1 MTVKYQRVAFPLAY
15 GGKVSLK
22 VTYQGARSTPS
33 IDKHWRARLAASPSP
48 HNIHWQMKNKKR
60 LKGTNMSEGD
70 STKRTFIMTG
80 RKKRNEWP
88 RVHAWVH
95 SRWGEKE
102 KTSKVV
108 VFSFLVNEHIS
119 PGAEDGEVQGSR
131 EVVGGGRRRWRRR
144 SSFDQPLGYV
154 CVGDLDLVV
163 AGAGVG
169 ELFARVGVVQVLP
182 DARHLFG
189 DFEASVLLSHHLK
202 EWRESFNHTVDAQ
215 TPQIWHIKG

>member
-1 MTVKYQRVAFPLAY
+1 MRGKKKKLLQKSKKRTTVKFKQTTVKYQRVAFPLAC

-131 EVVGGGRRRWRRR
+131 EVAGGWKEAVATEELIWPASWLRLRRR
-144 SSFDQPLGYV
+144 SRSRCRWGRCWWTLRACRRCSGTSRCPSSLWGFRSL
-154 CVGDLDLVV
+154 CT
-163 AGAGVG
+163 
-169 ELFARVGVVQVLP
+169 
-182 DARHLFG
+182 
-189 DFEASVLLSHHLK
+189 S
-202 EWRESFNHTVDAQ
+202 
-215 TPQIWHIKG
+215 